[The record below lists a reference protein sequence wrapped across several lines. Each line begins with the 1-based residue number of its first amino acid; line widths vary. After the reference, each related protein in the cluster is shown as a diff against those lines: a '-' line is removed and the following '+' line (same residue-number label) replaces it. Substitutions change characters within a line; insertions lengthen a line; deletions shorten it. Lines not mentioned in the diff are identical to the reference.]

1 MTYFEKI
8 FAPLPGYHPSFVL
21 LTTYTYDP
29 GMAAELILRYALYG
43 RETAGVSQ
51 VQSRMLLKE
60 QFKNHQVPP
69 VAILTHQF
77 SDIQKAPGFPSN
89 RNSSGLFR
97 FLNKHLHQVV
107 FSIPMGGGIFHP
119 KIVLV
124 EFQPDEGAGD
134 NRRKQYRLLI
144 SSKNLVPDACH
155 QFGLVLRGTA
165 GEKNH
170 NLDLLSQ
177 LHIPESIKEKLED
190 LNDIRF
196 TPEEVPAGMSFDG
209 CEVLVGGPTFRLW
222 ERFSEDLAGAD
233 SLSIYTDSLSDDFIK
248 KLPKAP
254 DLLVS
259 NPVRWRKFL
268 PPNSEIPEYACIP
281 EKVYLH
287 GKLFAVQKNGR
298 HIVWAGSANATPQA
312 FSSNIEAVVRLE
324 WSSQGSPCQHL
335 DELAQLP
342 TVRKLATADLVET
355 VQDRIQQWS
364 RQVRVTVSSLDE
376 HSLTLTISRTQL
388 DPDQIRAQLLG
399 QANTVE
405 AVPMEAGYAVT
416 LPLTPGCLSREPA
429 VIICGRMEGDWYPVV
444 CHFKLE
450 QENWRAL
457 WQSAWN
463 AQLQMS
469 DGVLLEHMQ
478 PSLRDAIPPQR
489 PGQPPY
495 SSLDTPQQRLAK
507 YLDPSQPLAAQYRQ
521 VAYNLRELD
530 AAMHLQL
537 LQPPADEE
545 EAIRLLPRED
555 ALKEWDRQYQRAMQF
570 LKEVQEIVYA

>member
-1 MTYFEKI
+1 
-8 FAPLPGYHPSFVL
+8 
-21 LTTYTYDP
+21 
-29 GMAAELILRYALYG
+29 
-43 RETAGVSQ
+43 
-51 VQSRMLLKE
+51 
-60 QFKNHQVPP
+60 
-69 VAILTHQF
+69 
-77 SDIQKAPGFPSN
+77 
-89 RNSSGLFR
+89 
-97 FLNKHLHQVV
+97 
-107 FSIPMGGGIFHP
+107 
-119 KIVLV
+119 
-124 EFQPDEGAGD
+124 
-134 NRRKQYRLLI
+134 
-144 SSKNLVPDACH
+144 
-155 QFGLVLRGTA
+155 
-165 GEKNH
+165 
-170 NLDLLSQ
+170 
-177 LHIPESIKEKLED
+177 
-190 LNDIRF
+190 
-196 TPEEVPAGMSFDG
+196 MS
-209 CEVLVGGPTFRLW
+209 
-222 ERFSEDLAGAD
+222 
-233 SLSIYTDSLSDDFIK
+233 
-248 KLPKAP
+248 
-254 DLLVS
+254 
-259 NPVRWRKFL
+259 
-268 PPNSEIPEYACIP
+268 PNSEIPEYACIP

-312 FSSNIEAVVRLE
+312 YSSNIEAMVRLE

-342 TVRKLATADLVET
+342 TVRKLSAADLVET
-355 VQDRIQQWS
+355 VQDRIQRWS

-376 HSLTLTISRTQL
+376 HSLTLIISRTQSAP
-388 DPDQIRAQLLG
+388 DQGPDQIRAQLLG

-405 AVPMEAGYAVT
+405 AVPTEAGYVVT

-429 VIICGRMEGDWYPVV
+429 VIICGHMKGDLYLKEDWYPVV

-450 QENWRAL
+450 QENWRTI

-478 PSLRDAIPPQR
+478 PSLRDAIPPQQ

-495 SSLDTPQQRLAK
+495 SSLDTPQQRFAK
-507 YLDPSQPLAAQYRQ
+507 YLDPSQPLTAQYRQ

-530 AAMHLQL
+530 AVMHLQL